1 MSRIAACSSRRVTE
15 LPMAPRRTGL
25 TNSSRTPWVE
35 SAGRVVIGEFEFGW
49 YTPLVEPRPQG
60 DKSPLQL

>member
-1 MSRIAACSSRRVTE
+1 
-15 LPMAPRRTGL
+15 MAPRRTGL

-35 SAGRVVIGEFEFGW
+35 SEGRVVIGEFELDW
-49 YTPLVEPRPQG
+49 YTPLVVPRPQS